1 MRNKGMI
8 IVIIVLLAVLLA
20 SAAVGV
26 FFFITNAEAQQA
38 VGVDSPST
46 VLHLGEEEI
55 YDIELR
61 SPIRTNLAKSIDGNP
76 HVISIELS
84 IGINNTV
91 KKESIAIINLVTEKE
106 QVVRNVALTV
116 IRKKTIQ
123 ELERPDGLEIL
134 EKDILNKLQEQFNS
148 NLIVRVIG
156 SDMILQ

>member
-1 MRNKGMI
+1 M
-8 IVIIVLLAVLLA
+8 A
-20 SAAVGV
+20 SAGIGV
-26 FFFITNAEAQQA
+26 FFFISNAETRQEMEVETAPA
-38 VGVDSPST
+38 

-55 YDIELR
+55 YDIELG

-84 IGINNTV
+84 VGINNTV
-91 KKESIAIINLVTEKE
+91 KKESTAFIELITVKE

-116 IRKKTIQ
+116 IRKKTMQ

-134 EKDILNKLQEQFNS
+134 EKDILTKLQEQFNS